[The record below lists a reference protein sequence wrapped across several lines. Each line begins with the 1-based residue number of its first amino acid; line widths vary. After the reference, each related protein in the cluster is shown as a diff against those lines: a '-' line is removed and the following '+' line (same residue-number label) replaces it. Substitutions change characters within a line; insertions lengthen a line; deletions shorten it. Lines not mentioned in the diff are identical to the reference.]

1 MKLAITIDV
10 EEEGLFRGK
19 YDPHNTSVSNVS
31 QLRRLDSIFLE
42 WGIRPTL
49 LTTYPV
55 VSNET
60 ALNLLLEL
68 QERWKAEIGAH
79 LHPWNTPPLETLPYP
94 EPVPSEFM
102 SKELLKAKLET
113 LVNSLNRRGI
123 QATSFRMGRFNM
135 GPRMFSVLQ
144 EVGIEVDSSI
154 APMQRYCGGPDHL
167 TAPTDPYFPDPAD
180 PCRPGD
186 SKILEAPL
194 TTVPLTRNLGR
205 YLQALDESIIPRASL
220 SWFAMCLGA
229 LSVQPLG
236 TGLRRM
242 KAAAL
247 AHSARG
253 GQVLTLFFHSSEL
266 IAGGSPELPT
276 TEHVNRFLNQLRA
289 FIAWLCLR
297 MDAEPKTLSELG
309 ACYRSNEAL
318 FDS

>member
-19 YDPHNTSVSNVS
+19 YDSCNASVTNVS
-31 QLRRLDSIFLE
+31 QLLRLDSIFME
-42 WGIRPTL
+42 WAIRPTL

-55 VSNET
+55 VTNET

-79 LHPWNTPPLETLPYP
+79 LHPWNTPPLQTLPYP

-102 SKELLKAKLET
+102 SEELLKAKLET
-113 LVNSLNRRGI
+113 LMRGLCRGGI
-123 QATSFRMGRFNM
+123 EPTSFRMGRFNM

-144 EVGIEVDSSI
+144 ETGIKVDSSI
-154 APMQRYCGGPDHL
+154 APMQRYYGGPDHL
-167 TAPTDPYFPDPAD
+167 AAPTDPYFPDPMD
-180 PCRPGD
+180 PRRPGG

-194 TTVPLTRNLGR
+194 TTVPLTRNLGLR
-205 YLQALDESIIPRASL
+205 LQALDESIIPRASV
-220 SWFAMCLGA
+220 SWFAMCLGT

-236 TGLRRM
+236 SGLRRM

-276 TEHVNRFLNQLRA
+276 SKHVNRFLNQLRA
-289 FIAWLCLR
+289 FIEWLCLR
-297 MDAEPKTLSELG
+297 MNAEPTTLSELG
-309 ACYRSNEAL
+309 ELYRSNDAR
-318 FDS
+318 F